1 MSFIE
6 KSKTAETKLVF
17 FSNFSSLKQPTA
29 FDLPTVSPRDAKLK
43 QEVND
48 YEDMSRDVTADEES
62 STEVKVTKQRGRK
75 RKSAPEA
82 PEDTNK
88 RLKTSKTFIEDY
100 GPQLN
105 YSFNLWKRNSKVL
118 ARATIDDAITDNPS
132 QWSIENVHD
141 YVNSI
146 TDDLDIAGKFQEQEI
161 DGAAFLCL
169 CQEDLTLLMG
179 IKMGPAIKIYNR
191 IMHLREEVQLKFTK
205 L

>member
-1 MSFIE
+1 M
-6 KSKTAETKLVF
+6 KLPP
-17 FSNFSSLKQPTA
+17 SS
-29 FDLPTVSPRDAKLK
+29 DLPLVVPNNASQLK
-43 QEVND
+43 QEVPE
-48 YEDMSRDVTADEES
+48 YEDISYDVTPDDES
-62 STEVKVTKQRGRK
+62 SSEVKKPKQRGRK

-82 PEDTNK
+82 PEDTSK
-88 RLKTSKTFIEDY
+88 RIKVSKAFIEDY

-132 QWSIENVHD
+132 QWSVENVHD

-161 DGAAFLCL
+161 DGEAFICL
-169 CQEDLTLLMG
+169 CQNDLTQLMG
-179 IKMGPAIKIYNR
+179 IRMGPAIKIYNR
-191 IMHLREEVQLKFTK
+191 ILHLREEVQLKFTK